1 MYVLYMYL
9 NLNFQLHGVIAL
21 ISRTLITEHCVC
33 SLFQCGLTDTPA
45 DRIHAATGA
54 GARSIR
60 GIYYL

>member
-1 MYVLYMYL
+1 M
-9 NLNFQLHGVIAL
+9 AL
-21 ISRTLITEHCVC
+21 ISRTLITEYCVC

-54 GARSIR
+54 EVRSIR